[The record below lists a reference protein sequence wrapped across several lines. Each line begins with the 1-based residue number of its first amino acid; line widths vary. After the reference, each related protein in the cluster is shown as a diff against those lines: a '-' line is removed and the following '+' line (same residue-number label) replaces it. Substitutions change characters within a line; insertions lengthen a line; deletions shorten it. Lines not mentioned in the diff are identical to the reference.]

1 MEENTNKAII
11 INTIILYIRLAIVTI
26 CGLLTTRFALKAL
39 GAENYGLFSV
49 VGGVIS
55 FMALFNTIMLST
67 SNRFIATAIG
77 KKDECL
83 INETFNVNL
92 LIHFGIAII
101 TAIIAFPLGDWYIIN
116 HVNFNGDLELA
127 VNIYNITIIGSI
139 ISFIGVPYHG
149 LMLAKERFLIFS
161 IIDIV
166 SHLLKLCGA
175 LLIVYYF
182 SNKLL
187 IYTLLITSLTALP
200 TAIYIIYCSQNKN
213 FKAYSKIKIVHNKSM
228 YKEVLNYSI
237 WIGYGAMASIGKNQ
251 GSGLIINKFFDTLMN
266 TSLGIANSIS
276 HVIQNFAYNIGKSI
290 TPQITKSYASG
301 NVHRS
306 EDLAISCSK
315 YTFLLLLLMSSP
327 FLVETEFIIN
337 LWLGD
342 VPPYSVLFTRLLIID
357 SLIISLNNGIP
368 ELIFASGKI
377 KWYQLIVN
385 TILLLSVICA
395 FFVLKTG
402 KPAYYLQI
410 TYIIFSIII
419 LIVRQFILN
428 IVVKINNWRII
439 KESYIP
445 CFFVTLLFLVYTLIN
460 TNFNPII
467 NIIIIVLYISILIIT
482 IGLKRSERQYIYSRI
497 NKMFCNKRI

>member
-77 KKDECL
+77 KKNECL

-116 HVNFNGDLELA
+116 HVNFNGDIELA

-182 SNKLL
+182 VQSMSTNLKNSLKL
-187 IYTLLITSLTALP
+187 TD
-200 TAIYIIYCSQNKN
+200 K
-213 FKAYSKIKIVHNKSM
+213 
-228 YKEVLNYSI
+228 
-237 WIGYGAMASIGKNQ
+237 
-251 GSGLIINKFFDTLMN
+251 
-266 TSLGIANSIS
+266 
-276 HVIQNFAYNIGKSI
+276 
-290 TPQITKSYASG
+290 
-301 NVHRS
+301 
-306 EDLAISCSK
+306 
-315 YTFLLLLLMSSP
+315 
-327 FLVETEFIIN
+327 
-337 LWLGD
+337 
-342 VPPYSVLFTRLLIID
+342 
-357 SLIISLNNGIP
+357 
-368 ELIFASGKI
+368 
-377 KWYQLIVN
+377 
-385 TILLLSVICA
+385 
-395 FFVLKTG
+395 
-402 KPAYYLQI
+402 
-410 TYIIFSIII
+410 
-419 LIVRQFILN
+419 
-428 IVVKINNWRII
+428 
-439 KESYIP
+439 
-445 CFFVTLLFLVYTLIN
+445 
-460 TNFNPII
+460 
-467 NIIIIVLYISILIIT
+467 
-482 IGLKRSERQYIYSRI
+482 
-497 NKMFCNKRI
+497 